1 MNREGDPPEW
11 TPSGADP
18 SHFAS
23 FVRKGGPGRDAPSR
37 QSPRPRAPL
46 PDPDWLVE
54 GILAGERMRLA
65 RAITLVESK
74 APAHLAIAREVVKAC
89 LPRSGKARRIGIS
102 GVPGAGKS
110 TFIEAFG
117 LRVCE
122 SGRKLAVLAVDPSS
136 SRSGGSV
143 LGDKTR
149 MEELARHPNSFIRPS
164 PSAGTLGGVAARTRE
179 AMILVEA
186 AGYDT
191 VLVETVGVGQSEIA
205 VRSLVDFYLLLQIA
219 GAGDELQGIKK
230 GVIEIADAI
239 AVNKADGDNITKARA
254 ARGEYGRILHYLDP
268 YTEGWKPKALTCSA
282 LTGKGLDRVEE
293 LIDGFLD
300 FVRESGVLER
310 ERSRQ
315 NVEWFRTLLKEEVL
329 GRFFADTAVAEK
341 VQKLEGSVGQGKI
354 SPSGALEEVFR
365 NNEEAEPDVGGNV

>member
-1 MNREGDPPEW
+1 MSEGDSRPEW
-11 TPSGADP
+11 IPEGGDP
-18 SHFAS
+18 ALYTTV
-23 FVRKGGPGRDAPSR
+23 VRKGGADSARAGGSYTRTASMPPDA
-37 QSPRPRAPL
+37 
-46 PDPDWLVE
+46 DWLIE
-54 GILAGERMRLA
+54 GVLSGERMRLA

-74 APAHLAIAREVVKAC
+74 APAHLEVARKVITAC
-89 LPRSGKARRIGIS
+89 LPHSGNARRIGIS

-122 SGRKLAVLAVDPSS
+122 RGEKIAVLAVDPSS

-149 MEELARHPNSFIRPS
+149 MELLSRHPNSFIRPS
-164 PSAGTLGGVAARTRE
+164 PSSGTLGGVAARTKE

-205 VRSLVDFYLLLQIA
+205 VRSLVDFFLLLQIA

-239 AVNKADGDNITKARA
+239 AVNKADGDNIVRARS
-254 ARGEYGRILHYLDP
+254 ARGEYGRILHFLEP
-268 YTEGWKPKALTCSA
+268 YTEGWEPKALTCSA
-282 LTGKGLDRVEE
+282 ISGKGLDRIEN
-293 LIDGFLD
+293 LITDFLKMTKG
-300 FVRESGVLER
+300 SGVHER
-310 ERSRQ
+310 ERRRQ
-315 NVEWFRTLLKEEVL
+315 NVEWFRTLLKETVL
-329 GRFFADTAVAEK
+329 SRFFAEEKTRKQVAELESK
-341 VQKLEGSVGQGKI
+341 VADGVLPVSAAVGSVFD
-354 SPSGALEEVFR
+354 PHFLNR
-365 NNEEAEPDVGGNV
+365 

>member
-1 MNREGDPPEW
+1 MNSGDSRPEW
-11 TPSGADP
+11 TPEGADP
-18 SHFAS
+18 AF
-23 FVRKGGPGRDAPSR
+23 FTTTVRKGNPGSSGVQKGASAPR
-37 QSPRPRAPL
+37 TRAQL

-54 GILAGERMRLA
+54 GVLSGERMRLA

-74 APAHLAIAREVVKAC
+74 APAHLEIARKVLTAC
-89 LPRSGKARRIGIS
+89 LPHAGKARRIGIS

-122 SGRKLAVLAVDPSS
+122 RGEKIAVLAVDPSS

-149 MEELARHPNSFIRPS
+149 MELLSRHPNSFIRPS
-164 PSAGTLGGVAARTRE
+164 PSAGTLGGVAARTKE

-186 AGYDT
+186 AGYET

-205 VRSLVDFYLLLQIA
+205 VRSLVDFFLLLQIA

-239 AVNKADGDNITKARA
+239 AVNKADGDNITRARS
-254 ARGEYGRILHYLDP
+254 ARGEYGRILGFLEP
-268 YTEGWKPKALTCSA
+268 YTEGWSPKALTCSA
-282 LTGKGLDRVEE
+282 ISGKGLERIEK
-293 LIDGFLD
+293 LIDDFLKTTTA
-300 FVRESGVLER
+300 SGVHQKER
-310 ERSRQ
+310 RRQ
-315 NVEWFRTLLKEEVL
+315 NVEWFRTLLKETIL
-329 GRFFADTAVAEK
+329 SRFFADEETRKRVADFEEK
-341 VQKLEGSVGQGKI
+341 VADGSLPV
-354 SPSGALEEVFR
+354 SSAVEAALLKGHSIK
-365 NNEEAEPDVGGNV
+365 PG

>member
-1 MNREGDPPEW
+1 MSREGSRPEW
-11 TPSGADP
+11 APEGADP
-18 SHFAS
+18 SLFAS
-23 FVRKGGPGRDAPSR
+23 FVRKGGKPAAGDGVRKA
-37 QSPRPRAPL
+37 PRPRAPL
-46 PDPDWLVE
+46 PDPAWLIE
-54 GILAGERMRLA
+54 GVRAGDRMRLA

-74 APAHLAIAREVVKAC
+74 APAHLEVAREVVSAC
-89 LPRSGKARRIGIS
+89 LPHAGAARRIGIS

-122 SGRKLAVLAVDPSS
+122 GGGKLAVLAVDPSS

-239 AVNKADGDNITKARA
+239 AVNKADGDNVTKARA
-254 ARGEYGRILHYLDP
+254 ARAEYGRILHYLAP
-268 YTEGWKPKALTCSA
+268 YTEGWEPKALTCSA
-282 LTGKGLDRVEE
+282 LTGKGLDRIDK
-293 LIDGFLD
+293 LIGEFLETT
-300 FVRESGVLER
+300 RASGVLEK
-310 ERSRQ
+310 ERRRQ
-315 NVEWFRTLLKEEVL
+315 DVEWFRTLLKERVL
-329 GRFFADTAVAEK
+329 GSFFADPDRSARVRE
-341 VQKLEGSVGQGKI
+341 
-354 SPSGALEEVFR
+354 LEERVGEGQLPAAAAVEDALAAFR
-365 NNEEAEPDVGGNV
+365 T

>member
-1 MNREGDPPEW
+1 MKREGDPPEW

-18 SHFAS
+18 ARFTS
-23 FVRKGGPGRDAPSR
+23 FVRKGGAEGDGRSTGTGR
-37 QSPRPRAPL
+37 TRAPL
-46 PDPDWLVE
+46 PDPDWLIE
-54 GILAGERMRLA
+54 GVLAGDRMRLA

-74 APAHLAIAREVVKAC
+74 ARAHLAVSRKVVSAC
-89 LPRSGKARRIGIS
+89 LPHAGKARRIGIS

-117 LRVCE
+117 LRVCR

-149 MEELARHPNSFIRPS
+149 MEELARHENSFIRPS

-254 ARGEYGRILHYLDP
+254 ARSEYGRILHYLDP
-268 YTEGWKPKALTCSA
+268 YTEGWEPKALTCSA
-282 LTGKGLDRVEE
+282 LTGKGLDRIEK
-293 LIDGFLD
+293 LIDEFLEKI
-300 FVRESGVLER
+300 RETGLLEK

-315 NVEWFRTLLKEEVL
+315 DVEWFRTLLKEEIL
-329 GRFFADTAVAEK
+329 GRFFSDSERAGK
-341 VQKLEGSVGQGKI
+341 VEKLEKSVGQGLLP
-354 SPSGALEEVFR
+354 PSAAVEDLFE
-365 NNEEAEPDVGGNV
+365 